1 MTHPPGLSTLLAE
14 RGRAAGHDMSDTRAV
29 FFDFGGTL
37 FDYETTA
44 PGERAC
50 LIELARAA
58 AIPATAQDIRQAYR
72 AALKEVFHQ
81 YLPRP
86 YYLHRDMF
94 RDALQAAATQFGT
107 TFSQAQLVRYRAAQ
121 HQRREQD
128 FRLRDGVPETL
139 AALRQR
145 GLHLGIV
152 SNADNDQFSHLLHLS
167 RLGPCVD
174 SLLSSEDAQSCKPD
188 PAIFSHALAQAGC
201 APDQAYFVGDSVQQ
215 DIAGANRAGMRSV
228 LIWSRPDTDAPD
240 HPPSPR
246 HVIRTIPEVLDIV

>member
-1 MTHPPGLSTLLAE
+1 MA
-14 RGRAAGHDMSDTRAV
+14 DTRAV

-50 LIELARAA
+50 LIELAQEAGITAA
-58 AIPATAQDIRQAYR
+58 AQDIRRAYR
-72 AALKEVFHQ
+72 IALKKVFYQ

-94 RDALQAAATQFGT
+94 QDALQATAAEFGATFTQE
-107 TFSQAQLVRYRAAQ
+107 QLARYRANQ

-128 FRLRDGVPETL
+128 FQLRNGVAETL
-139 AALRQR
+139 SALRQR

-152 SNADNDQFSHLLHLS
+152 SNADNDQFSHLLQLS
-167 RLGPCVD
+167 RLGPCFD

-188 PAIFSHALAQAGC
+188 PAIFSRVLAQAGC
-201 APDQAYFVGDSVQQ
+201 APDQTYFVGDSLQQ

-228 LIWSRPDTDAPD
+228 LIWSRPDTDPPD
-240 HPPSPR
+240 TPATPR
-246 HVIRTIPEVLDIV
+246 HIIRSIPELLNIV

>member
-1 MTHPPGLSTLLAE
+1 MA
-14 RGRAAGHDMSDTRAV
+14 DTRAV

-37 FDYETTA
+37 FDYDTTA

-50 LIELARAA
+50 LIELAQAA
-58 AIPATAQDIRQAYR
+58 GITAAAQDIRRAYR
-72 AALKEVFHQ
+72 AALKNVFYQ

-94 RDALQAAATQFGT
+94 QDALQATAAQFGT
-107 TFSQAQLVRYRAAQ
+107 TFTQEQLARYRAAQ

-128 FRLRDGVPETL
+128 FRLRAGVTETL

-152 SNADNDQFSHLLHLS
+152 SNADNDQFSHLLQLS
-167 RLGPCVD
+167 RLGPCFD

-188 PAIFSHALAQAGC
+188 PAIFSRALAQADC
-201 APDQAYFVGDSVQQ
+201 APNQAYFVGDSLQQ
-215 DIAGANRAGMRSV
+215 DIVGANRAGMRSV
-228 LIWSRPDTDAPD
+228 LIWSRSDTEPPDSPAP
-240 HPPSPR
+240 PR
-246 HVIRTIPEVLDIV
+246 HVIRSIPEILDIV

>member
-1 MTHPPGLSTLLAE
+1 MA
-14 RGRAAGHDMSDTRAV
+14 DTRAV
-29 FFDFGGTL
+29 LFDFGGTL

-44 PGERAC
+44 PGERAG
-50 LIELARAA
+50 LIELAQAA
-58 AIPATAQDIRQAYR
+58 GITAASQDIRRAYR
-72 AALKEVFHQ
+72 AALKTVFYQ

-94 RDALQAAATQFGT
+94 QDALQATAAQFGT
-107 TFSQAQLVRYRAAQ
+107 IFTQEQLARYRVAQ

-128 FRLRDGVPETL
+128 FQLRDGVTETL

-152 SNADNDQFSHLLHLS
+152 SNADNDQFSHLLQLS
-167 RLGPCVD
+167 QLDPCFD

-201 APDQAYFVGDSVQQ
+201 APDQAYFVGDSLQQ

-228 LIWSRPDTDAPD
+228 LIWSRPDTDPPD
-240 HPPSPR
+240 SPTPAR
-246 HVIRTIPEVLDIV
+246 HVIRRIPELLDIV

>member
-1 MTHPPGLSTLLAE
+1 MA
-14 RGRAAGHDMSDTRAV
+14 DTRAV

-50 LIELARAA
+50 LIELTQAAGITAA
-58 AIPATAQDIRQAYR
+58 ARDIRRAYR
-72 AALKEVFHQ
+72 ASLKNVFYQ
-81 YLPRP
+81 YLPRS

-94 RDALQAAATQFGT
+94 QDALQATAAQFGT
-107 TFSQAQLVRYRAAQ
+107 TFTQEQLARYRVAQ

-128 FRLRDGVPETL
+128 FQLRDGVTETL
-139 AALRQR
+139 VALRQR

-152 SNADNDQFSHLLHLS
+152 SNADNDQFSHLLQLS
-167 RLGPCVD
+167 QLGSCFD

-188 PAIFSHALAQAGC
+188 PAIFSRALAQAGC
-201 APDQAYFVGDSVQQ
+201 TPGQAYFVGDSLQQ

-228 LIWSRPDTDAPD
+228 LIWSRPDTAPPD
-240 HPPSPR
+240 SPAVPR
-246 HVIRTIPEVLDIV
+246 HVIRDIPELLDIV

>member
-1 MTHPPGLSTLLAE
+1 MA
-14 RGRAAGHDMSDTRAV
+14 DTRAV

-50 LIELARAA
+50 LIELAQEAGITAA
-58 AIPATAQDIRQAYR
+58 AQDIRRAYR
-72 AALKEVFHQ
+72 IALKKVFYQ

-94 RDALQAAATQFGT
+94 QDALQATAAEFGATFTQE
-107 TFSQAQLVRYRAAQ
+107 QLARYRANQ

-128 FRLRDGVPETL
+128 FQLRNGVAETL
-139 AALRQR
+139 SALRQR

-152 SNADNDQFSHLLHLS
+152 SNADNDQFSHLLQLS
-167 RLGPCVD
+167 RLGPCFD

-188 PAIFSHALAQAGC
+188 PAIFSRVLAQAGC
-201 APDQAYFVGDSVQQ
+201 APDQTYFVGDSLQQ

-228 LIWSRPDTDAPD
+228 LIWSRPDTEPPD
-240 HPPSPR
+240 SPATPR
-246 HVIRTIPEVLDIV
+246 HIIRSIPELLNIV

>member
-1 MTHPPGLSTLLAE
+1 MAD
-14 RGRAAGHDMSDTRAV
+14 ARAV

-50 LIELARAA
+50 LIELAQAA
-58 AIPATAQDIRQAYR
+58 GITATSQDIRRSYR
-72 AALKEVFHQ
+72 AALKNVFYQ

-86 YYLHRDMF
+86 YYLHRAMF
-94 RDALQAAATQFGT
+94 QDALQATAAQFGT
-107 TFSQAQLVRYRAAQ
+107 TFTQEQLARYRAAQ

-128 FRLRDGVPETL
+128 FQLRDGVTETL
-139 AALRQR
+139 VALRQR

-152 SNADNDQFSHLLHLS
+152 SNADNDQFSHLLQLS
-167 RLGPCVD
+167 RLGPCFD

-201 APDQAYFVGDSVQQ
+201 APDQAYFVGDSLQQ

-228 LIWSRPDTDAPD
+228 LIWSRSDTD
-240 HPPSPR
+240 PPASSTQPR
-246 HVIRTIPEVLDIV
+246 HVIRSISEILDIV

>member
-1 MTHPPGLSTLLAE
+1 MAD
-14 RGRAAGHDMSDTRAV
+14 ARAV

-50 LIELARAA
+50 LIELAQAA
-58 AIPATAQDIRQAYR
+58 GITATSQDIRRAYR
-72 AALKEVFHQ
+72 AALKNVFYQ

-94 RDALQAAATQFGT
+94 QDALQATAAQFGT
-107 TFSQAQLVRYRAAQ
+107 TFTQEQLARYRAAQ

-128 FRLRDGVPETL
+128 FCLRDGVTETL
-139 AALRQR
+139 VALRQR

-152 SNADNDQFSHLLHLS
+152 SNADNDQFSHLLQLS
-167 RLGPCVD
+167 RLGPCFD

-188 PAIFSHALAQAGC
+188 SAIFSHALAQADC
-201 APDQAYFVGDSVQQ
+201 APNQAYFVGDSLQQ
-215 DIAGANRAGMRSV
+215 DIVGANRAGMRSV
-228 LIWSRPDTDAPD
+228 LIWSRSDTDPPD
-240 HPPSPR
+240 SSTQPR
-246 HVIRTIPEVLDIV
+246 HVIRSIPEFLDIV

>member
-1 MTHPPGLSTLLAE
+1 MA
-14 RGRAAGHDMSDTRAV
+14 DTRAV

-50 LIELARAA
+50 LIELAQAAGITAA
-58 AIPATAQDIRQAYR
+58 AQDVRRAYR
-72 AALKEVFHQ
+72 AALKNVFYQ

-94 RDALQAAATQFGT
+94 QDALQATAAQFGT
-107 TFSQAQLVRYRAAQ
+107 TFTQEQLAHYRVAQ

-128 FRLRDGVPETL
+128 FQLRAGVTETL
-139 AALRQR
+139 VALRQR
-145 GLHLGIV
+145 GLHLGLV
-152 SNADNDQFSHLLHLS
+152 SNADNDQFSHLLQLS
-167 RLGPCVD
+167 RLGSCFD

-188 PAIFSHALAQAGC
+188 PAIFSRALAQAGC
-201 APDQAYFVGDSVQQ
+201 TPGQTYFVGDSLQQ

-228 LIWSRPDTDAPD
+228 LIWSRTDTDPPD
-240 HPPSPR
+240 SPAVPR
-246 HVIRTIPEVLDIV
+246 HVIRDIPELLDIV

>member
-1 MTHPPGLSTLLAE
+1 MA
-14 RGRAAGHDMSDTRAV
+14 DTRAV

-50 LIELARAA
+50 LIELAQAA
-58 AIPATAQDIRQAYR
+58 GITTTSQDIRRVYR
-72 AALKEVFHQ
+72 AALKNVFYQ

-94 RDALQAAATQFGT
+94 RDALQTTATHFGT
-107 TFSQAQLVRYRAAQ
+107 TFTQEQLAHYRVAQ
-121 HQRREQD
+121 HQRRGQD
-128 FRLRDGVPETL
+128 FQLRDGVTETL
-139 AALRQR
+139 AVLRQR

-152 SNADNDQFSHLLHLS
+152 SNADNDQFSHLLQLS
-167 RLGPCVD
+167 RLGPYFD

-201 APDQAYFVGDSVQQ
+201 APDQAYFIGDSLQQ

-228 LIWSRPDTDAPD
+228 LIWSRPDTDPPD
-240 HPPSPR
+240 SPTSPL
-246 HVIRTIPEVLDIV
+246 HVIRSIPEVLDIVQVQ